1 MLGLG
6 REGIISIHFLS
17 SSNKFKAAVKA
28 FEGKKLLVEKKGDKL
43 EC

>member
-1 MLGLG
+1 MLGF

-17 SSNKFKAAVKA
+17 AATNFKAAVKA